1 MKVEPKPE
9 SKTYQESLLFT
20 AEEDR
25 WSKEPR
31 TKLWE
36 MFIEYPVGSEAVK
49 LTITEG
55 IHKLPEKQVN
65 AVTTHKNLED
75 LLAYVNPIRNAKL
88 HDRYLIGVMKG
99 LRPEGL
105 TKLVDPFDL

>member
-9 SKTYQESLLFT
+9 SKTYQES
-20 AEEDR
+20 
-25 WSKEPR
+25 
-31 TKLWE
+31 
-36 MFIEYPVGSEAVK
+36 
-49 LTITEG
+49 
-55 IHKLPEKQVN
+55 
-65 AVTTHKNLED
+65 